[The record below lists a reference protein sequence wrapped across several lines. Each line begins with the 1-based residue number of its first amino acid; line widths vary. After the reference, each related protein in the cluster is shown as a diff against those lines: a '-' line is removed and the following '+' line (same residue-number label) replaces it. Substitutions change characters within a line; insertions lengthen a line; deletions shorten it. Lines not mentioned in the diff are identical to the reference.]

1 MLPDSQKGF
10 APVIHGIARGT
21 QVSIRQNGYEIY
33 QSTVPPGPF
42 TIDDLY
48 AAGNGGDLQVT
59 IKEADGS
66 RQVFSVPWSTVPVLQ
81 REGHTRF
88 ALTAGEYRS
97 GNSPG
102 NARFFPG
109 HGHAWPAGRLDALRR
124 HPAGRPLSRL

>member
-1 MLPDSQKGF
+1 MIQDRR
-10 APVIHGIARGT
+10 AARA
-21 QVSIRQNGYEIY
+21 QVSIKQNGYEIY

-81 REGHTRF
+81 REGHT
-88 ALTAGEYRS
+88 ASPSPPGEYRS
-97 GNSPG
+97 GNSQQETPD
-102 NARFFPG
+102 FFQST
-109 HGHAWPAGRLDALRR
+109 GHAWPAGGLDPVRR
-124 HPAGRPLSRL
+124 HSAGGPLSRL